1 MMATKKSKPLSQQD
15 FLREAMRL
23 LGMTRDEFA
32 ERIATKRKTLDN
44 WLLPPSESARGM
56 PDMAW
61 KFIREILEKESKN
74 S

>member
-1 MMATKKSKPLSQQD
+1 MATKKQKPLTQQE
-15 FLREAMRL
+15 FLRDAMAR

-44 WLLPPSESARGM
+44 WLLPQSDSSRGM

-61 KFIREILEKESKN
+61 KFISEILEREAK
-74 S
+74 